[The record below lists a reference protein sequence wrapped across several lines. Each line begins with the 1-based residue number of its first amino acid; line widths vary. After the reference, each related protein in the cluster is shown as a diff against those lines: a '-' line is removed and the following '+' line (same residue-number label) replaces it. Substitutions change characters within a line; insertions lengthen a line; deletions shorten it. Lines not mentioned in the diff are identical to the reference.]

1 LVNTKVAF
9 RWLHSLLAIPRIIV
23 KLLVFSLG

>member
-9 RWLHSLLAIPRIIV
+9 RWLHSCWP
-23 KLLVFSLG
+23 FHGYSLSR